1 MANTTE
7 NLLAVLVADAGV
19 SAITTNVHVN
29 NVPDS
34 KSKPYVWLQM
44 VDEDHELNLSEAAGV
59 ITTSFICEATSTSLA
74 TTKNLAAA
82 IKAAIHAKTG
92 SFGDQNIAF
101 ADIMNKDDNY
111 ESRQDFGDS
120 QNLHV
125 TGLDIEIGVDSR

>member
-1 MANTTE
+1 MANLTE
-7 NLLAVLVADAGV
+7 NLRAVLIADAGV
-19 SAITTNVHVN
+19 SAITTSVHVN

-34 KSKPYVWLQM
+34 KSKPYVWLQLI
-44 VDEDHELNLSEAAGV
+44 DQDHELNLSEAAGT
-59 ITTSFICEATSTSLA
+59 ITTNFVCEATSISLA
-74 TTKNLAAA
+74 TTKNLADA
-82 IKAAIHAKTG
+82 IKTALHAKTG

-101 ADIMNKDDNY
+101 AHITSKDDNY